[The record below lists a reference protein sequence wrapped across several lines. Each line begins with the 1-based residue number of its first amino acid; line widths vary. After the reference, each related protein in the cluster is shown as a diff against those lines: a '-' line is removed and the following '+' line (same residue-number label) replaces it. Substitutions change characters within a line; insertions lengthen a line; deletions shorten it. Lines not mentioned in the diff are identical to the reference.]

1 MLKITFTVILTFLI
15 LPCIAQNTNADIII
29 GEWVNEE
36 KDAKIEIYKSGAV
49 YHGKLIWGVDYL
61 EPDGKTSKKDI
72 NNTDEKLQSR
82 LLLNS
87 NILQDFTFDDGVWDH
102 GNMYDPKSGKT
113 YSCVIK
119 IHEDTLEI
127 RSYVG
132 IQLFGKTTY
141 WKRSI

>member
-1 MLKITFTVILTFLI
+1 MLKITFTLI
-15 LPCIAQNTNADIII
+15 LNFLFLQCIAQNLNADIII
-29 GEWVNEE
+29 GEWVNED

-49 YHGKLIWGVDYL
+49 YHGKLVWGVDFL
-61 EPDGKTSKKDI
+61 ESDGITSKKDI
-72 NNTDEKLQSR
+72 NNSDEKLQSR
-82 LLLNS
+82 LLLNA
-87 NILQDFTFDDGVWDH
+87 NILQDFTYDDGIWDH

-132 IQLFGKTTY
+132 VQLFGKTTY
-141 WKRSI
+141 WKRSL